1 MTKIP
6 DYIFYRLYKNS
17 NVTNKSIPEWS
28 SIFVISI
35 ILTFNIFSIL
45 VLLDYDLKSI
55 GEKGIKIIPLIL
67 IGLSYFLFIYKKRY
81 INIIKYFD
89 QTENK
94 LIYDFLVLIY
104 IIGSILFFFYLA
116 NVEIK
121 YWIYIIVFVLIMSQ
135 IPKIIEFIK

>member
-1 MTKIP
+1 M
-6 DYIFYRLYKNS
+6 
-17 NVTNKSIPEWS
+17 TNKSIPEWS

-67 IGLSYFLFIYKKRY
+67 IGLSYFLFIYRKRY

-116 NVEIK
+116 DVGIK